1 MERRI
6 CPILEYCKSS
16 SQTPQGNSAD
26 NENMSMAKL
35 LCLQLHIFLI
45 FLSLRPNIIS
55 WYGGVVFYCGP
66 ALCCVLLR
74 VGVVLCFTAGR
85 CCVVFC
91 HVMLRQG
98 VVWAGG
104 KKWRRLF
111 QKLVQRNQSV
121 YGLVCKLLD
130 QIVAPSRLS
139 NRTQTMQQQINNCP
153 SQPFCWI
160 IIRAHHSDLIHK

>member
-45 FLSLRPNIIS
+45 FLSLRPNMVS

-74 VGVVLCFTAGR
+74 VGVVLCFAMLCWDKVWFEQEEKSGDASFRNWFRETSQFMGVGLQAARPNSCPLEAEQQNTNYATADQ
-85 CCVVFC
+85 
-91 HVMLRQG
+91 HIS
-98 VVWAGG
+98 
-104 KKWRRLF
+104 
-111 QKLVQRNQSV
+111 LV
-121 YGLVCKLLD
+121 KD
-130 QIVAPSRLS
+130 QIVRRSLFAE
-139 NRTQTMQQQINNCP
+139 
-153 SQPFCWI
+153 
-160 IIRAHHSDLIHK
+160 